1 MARRWRRRPSRHE
14 SPSPRRHSPRFLLA
28 GAPERASNA
37 TPEKH
42 HHRTPRRRCRRRPRR
57 AENRLPH
64 AIGAPVRYRF
74 RHPARPSGRVG
85 RAAGSVVRIWQR
97 ARQFDPTRADAD
109 AWLAAAVRH
118 AALNIARARGREAAD
133 DARSNAGTVDPDFL
147 DALATT
153 ETGTRLRDALGKLEP
168 NARAALVLGFAH
180 GLSCAE
186 LSTRLS
192 EPPNTVR
199 TWLRRGLATLR
210 EGLA

>member
-1 MARRWRRRPSRHE
+1 MPPPKSTTTE
-14 SPSPRRHSPRFLLA
+14 LLA
-28 GAPERASNA
+28 A
-37 TPEKH
+37 
-42 HHRTPRRRCRRRPRR
+42 
-57 AENRLPH
+57 
-64 AIGAPVRYRF
+64 V
-74 RHPARPSGRVG
+74 
-85 RAAGSVVRIWQR
+85 AAGDRDALRTVYRTQSARLFGIAFAILRDRPAASDALQEAFVRIWQR

-133 DARSNAGTVDPDFL
+133 DARSNAGTVDPDSL